1 MQTAVTRNIENIAKG
16 FKGFTRPTA
25 EAIEALAL
33 ERLKEFPATSVE
45 QGPSKKNGKFCKKHW
60 LLNIHWKVTAVS
72 ANEWKPIP
80 SEEFPTEAEALAAQE
95 AYLSQ
100 NAKGIKVRTMLLM
113 DGLRG
118 DAKKDLWRDYEA
130 KVRAQADSL
139 AKVTRADAKK
149 DLSRM

>member
-1 MQTAVTRNIENIAKG
+1 MQTAATRNIENIAKG
-16 FKGFTRPTA
+16 FKGFIRPTD
-25 EAIEALAL
+25 EIIEQMALR
-33 ERLKEFPATSVE
+33 RLSDFPATSVTA
-45 QGPSKKNGKFCKKHW
+45 GPSKKGGKFCKKHW